1 MPYPNEHAARVRD
14 PGDFEE
20 GSFRRMNLPDS
31 EVVAIIGRLKGEE
44 TTTTQAYRFP
54 IEHFTAEEARQWL
67 KDNDIKYKSFE
78 KATGE
83 KKKSLDSVNNLLAI
97 KMLREE
103 DGGVVVGGPLLLWGS
118 SDRKD
123 LQEDYFTPQT
133 WLGLD
138 EYKSV
143 PALFHHGL
151 DEHVGVSVIGRRI
164 KAEVRDTGVWV
175 EDWLDQSSA
184 YWKMVK
190 PLLDAE
196 VLYYSPGSAPHL
208 VRREEDGELKSY
220 PVIEDT
226 LTPIP
231 AQHRLRPIEQIKA
244 AYKSAGLDL
253 PTSLEEPEPE
263 QSQEGG
269 DGEGSPCWKAIATA
283 WSEATLT
290 QIRILQEE

>member
-1 MPYPNEHAARVRD
+1 MPYAKMEDVPESLRGID
-14 PGDFEE
+14 PPIT
-20 GSFRRMNLPDS
+20 L
-31 EVVAIIGRLKGEE
+31 
-44 TTTTQAYRFP
+44 TQANEIAACADAMEGGEGVEPWAVCIANFKKSY
-54 IEHFTAEEARQWL
+54 EVEDGKWVKKEEE
-67 KDNDIKYKSFE
+67 KKSFDSNPLAV
-78 KATGE
+78 KA
-83 KKKSLDSVNNLLAI
+83 
-97 KMLREE
+97 LREE
-103 DGGVVVGGPLLLWGS
+103 DGGVVVGGPLLLWG
-118 SDRKD
+118 DPTKKD
-123 LQEDYFTPQT
+123 LQQEYFTPET
-133 WLGLD
+133 WLGLN

-151 DEHVGVSVIGRRI
+151 DEQVGVSVIGRRV

-208 VRREEDGELKSY
+208 VRKEENGELKSY

-231 AQHRLRPIEQIKA
+231 AQHRLRPIEQIKT

-253 PTSLEEPEPE
+253 PTGLEGPE
-263 QSQEGG
+263 QEQDSG

-283 WSEATLT
+283 WTKATLT
-290 QIRILQEE
+290 HIGILEQEDK